1 MSHRNNANRVCGK
14 VEKAMATDKALE
26 VCKAVRKYVSENGRG
41 CPKGVL
47 LHVHGFTAKDVKRAI
62 DNGLLESGRGSEG
75 GLFPM
80 GEKPAAK
87 ERAIVTLKSRMVDAI
102 RVIADGGTLDADF
115 ARGLVNEYEA
125 EIAKRREAQA

>member
-1 MSHRNNANRVCGK
+1 
-14 VEKAMATDKALE
+14 MATDKALE
-26 VCKAVRKYVSENGRG
+26 VCKTVRKYVEENGRG

-47 LHVHGFTAKDVKRAI
+47 LHVNGFTAKDVKRAI

-87 ERAIVTLKSRMVDAI
+87 DRAVITLKSRMVDALRI
-102 RVIADGGTLDADF
+102 VADGGTLDSDF
-115 ARGLVNEYEA
+115 AAGLVSEYEA
-125 EIAKRREAQA
+125 EIQKRKDAQKD